1 MAEIEKRIPHAA
13 HHALMQELGGV
24 CDRFEGDGLPKVDQ
38 IAVLA
43 QLIGSHMHFLPPDC
57 GYTPQMLLE
66 FVARNIHLGNQHA
79 SGGGIIAMP
88 SGKPS

>member
-1 MAEIEKRIPHAA
+1 MNVERRTPHAG

-24 CDRFEGDGLPKVDQ
+24 CDRAGANGLSRIDQ

-43 QLIGSHMHFLPPDC
+43 QLIGSHIHYLPASA

-66 FVARNIHLGNQHA
+66 FVARNVHLGNQHA
-79 SGGGIIAMP
+79 RGGDILAMP
-88 SGKPS
+88 SGNA